1 MRKRKWRSLC
11 NMKEQYQVFEFGNRM
26 IVINREDRSCVG
38 IRKEA
43 FCEKDLDDPNSKLRK
58 SLQKKEWLAK
68 DNELDR
74 MNTVY
79 LLIINKCNLSCEFC
93 SVRADKHNAEHLDS
107 ITLDVFDNRIMP
119 LLNEIQP
126 RRVILTGGEP
136 LMNKEVVQIA
146 QEIRKNLPDVYIMM
160 QSNGFLIQDDEMLEK
175 LSESID
181 SIEISSSHYNE
192 LIQLEERIKRIKKQG
207 IKVTLSFLSD
217 GNIDKLRRIIDFV
230 VDEQVGLLLNFISPL
245 GSAIDND
252 IKILSYEERVQ
263 VFKKM
268 AEYILQKKYFDNN
281 FTELFRQR
289 IIARNACNALGK
301 MLAIYPNGKCYICH
315 SLENDQ
321 FCIGN
326 CYIDSPGELLS
337 NLNEKIHENQV
348 KKLMDVDYK
357 DMCKSCKL
365 KYLCGGICGAFKY
378 NHTDTIDICKL
389 QKFFLVF
396 NLLLDRPEKGEEYN
410 LKIFIKLC
418 EKKDEIELL

>member
-1 MRKRKWRSLC
+1 
-11 NMKEQYQVFEFGNRM
+11 MKEQYQVFEFGNRM

-79 LLIINKCNLSCEFC
+79 LLITNKCNLSCEFC

-281 FTELFRQR
+281 FTELFRHVQFSAHQR
-289 IIARNACNALGK
+289 
-301 MLAIYPNGKCYICH
+301 
-315 SLENDQ
+315 
-321 FCIGN
+321 
-326 CYIDSPGELLS
+326 
-337 NLNEKIHENQV
+337 
-348 KKLMDVDYK
+348 
-357 DMCKSCKL
+357 
-365 KYLCGGICGAFKY
+365 LCGDVLHQILFA
-378 NHTDTIDICKL
+378 
-389 QKFFLVF
+389 
-396 NLLLDRPEKGEEYN
+396 LLLHDDLAADHVLIVHLDAAGLGVGGLIAGHLFKTGTLHIPLGQVVEIGQVAGAVHVRDGLHRLPGGQTAGN
-410 LKIFIKLC
+410 LHGLVLAHAKA
-418 EKKDEIELL
+418 DEIRAGVLGDAGQHGVQPVIVVGKPAQAGFQTA